1 MQTIPSMAPSKAGQ
15 DPPKVSSAEKLR
27 RGEEGERVR
36 ERKRERQRERERV
49 REKE

>member
-27 RGEEGERVR
+27 REGGERVR
-36 ERKRERQRERERV
+36 ERKGERQRERERV